1 MYEAVPLVG
10 GEEVSILPV
19 VYPIGAVI
27 VSSIGYFFMLVLLIN
42 LIILLV
48 LYLLDKS
55 TFKSI

>member
-1 MYEAVPLVG
+1 MPGVG